1 MTADVM
7 QTKKEWFESL
17 QRDMK
22 LETDIMLAR
31 LKRGDEEE

>member
-1 MTADVM
+1 MMVM
-7 QTKKEWFESL
+7 QRKKEWFASL

-22 LETDIMLAR
+22 LENDIMLAR